1 MLEQTSR
8 QTLAIY
14 GNKNTRDREWV
25 TKVRQRKVE
34 KQRETDAT
42 RKRGKTS
49 MDVYV
54 GFSRLT
60 TRGSDPPRFFCRVGC
75 RQNAT
80 LRTG

>member
-1 MLEQTSR
+1 MGDQ
-8 QTLAIY
+8 
-14 GNKNTRDREWV
+14 GMRE
-25 TKVRQRKVE
+25 KIE

-75 RQNAT
+75 KQNAT
-80 LRTG
+80 FRTG